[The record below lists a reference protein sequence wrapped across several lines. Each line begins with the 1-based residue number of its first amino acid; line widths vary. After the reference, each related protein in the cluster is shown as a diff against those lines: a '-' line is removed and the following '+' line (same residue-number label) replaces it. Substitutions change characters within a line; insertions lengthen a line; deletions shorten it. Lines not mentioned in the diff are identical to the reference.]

1 MIDKRLAGIYVLMK
15 EFGGFKIKGLE
26 ERVFVQKA
34 IYLLQVLDIDLRFRF
49 SWYLRGP
56 YSTDLTQSVFEIK
69 GDEKLQERAE
79 TYSIRKEVV
88 PAVDRLHG
96 FLKAKPQPL
105 TEPQW
110 LELLSSI
117 HYLKHISK
125 AVISQDSVGGVL
137 RDVGKGKF
145 SDEQANAAW
154 KVLDDAGLIDRKVIP
169 LQE

>member
-1 MIDKRLAGIYVLMK
+1 MDRRLTGIYVLMR
-15 EFGGFKIKGLE
+15 ELGGFKIKELE

-56 YSTDLTQSVFEIK
+56 YSTDLTQCVFEIE
-69 GDEKLQERAE
+69 GDQKLQERAE
-79 TYSIRKEVV
+79 TYSLRKEVV

-96 FLKAKPQPL
+96 FLKAMPLPL
-105 TEPQW
+105 TEPEW

-125 AVISQDSVGGVL
+125 AVISQNSVGSVL

-145 SDEQANAAW
+145 SDEQANTAW
-154 KVLDDAGLIDRKVIP
+154 EVLDAVGLIDRKVIP